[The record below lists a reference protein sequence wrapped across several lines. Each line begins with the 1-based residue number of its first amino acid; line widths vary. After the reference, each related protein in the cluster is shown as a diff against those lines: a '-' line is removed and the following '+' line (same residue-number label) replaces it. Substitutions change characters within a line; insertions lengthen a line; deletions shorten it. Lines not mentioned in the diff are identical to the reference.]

1 MSVKLKQL
9 AERGDT
15 IVEVLISI
23 AVVSLILGGAYV
35 TTNRSLQASRAA
47 QERTNAS
54 KIVEGQIEAIKDLSN
69 SNPTQVYD
77 NASQFCV
84 NLATSTTVATNNA
97 ACKVDSN
104 ASPTSDTFAYNIT
117 VNRQGTDTFTV
128 AVKWDSIVN
137 KGQQDNVTMTY
148 RIPQ

>member
-1 MSVKLKQL
+1 MSAKLRKL
-9 AERGDT
+9 TERGDT

-54 KIVEGQIEAIKDLSN
+54 KIAEGQIEAIKDLSN
-69 SNPTQVYD
+69 SNPGQIYGSST
-77 NASQFCV
+77 QFCV
-84 NLATSTTVATNNA
+84 NLANSTTVATSNV

-104 ASPTSDTFAYNIT
+104 ANPTTTQPVYNIT

-128 AVKWDSIVN
+128 EVKWDSIVN
-137 KGQQDNVTMTY
+137 KNQQDNVTMTY